1 MGVLLFLQECL
12 RRMMFN
18 PLEQRATALRGRE
31 RREKLNIKF
40 EEPANVNV
48 MVDSTGSTMEELF

>member
-1 MGVLLFLQECL
+1 
-12 RRMMFN
+12 MFN